1 MDSSKYSYNVC
12 LIISFP
18 FIGSLCV
25 EKLGTLTSLSDT
37 GDPSI
42 LLPHRYC
49 ASCDFWSVTHPQTKT
64 HYSLTIIA
72 DPPEEE
78 LLPLAPPKMDNS
90 TISPDHLDWPCV
102 STEVSADERCSLW
115 SSLSPVTH
123 VILTPKLIQA
133 AYALLKVSNHGYQ
146 ITSPDQHVHVY

>member
-1 MDSSKYSYNVC
+1 M
-12 LIISFP
+12 
-18 FIGSLCV
+18 
-25 EKLGTLTSLSDT
+25 
-37 GDPSI
+37 
-42 LLPHRYC
+42 
-49 ASCDFWSVTHPQTKT
+49 THPQTKT
-64 HYSLTIIA
+64 RYNLTIIA

-115 SSLSPVTH
+115 SSLCPVTH

-133 AYALLKVSNHGYQ
+133 AYALLKVSNQ
-146 ITSPDQHVHVY
+146 ISMCVCIDIIVYSYLYLRKYSIIFIAPNIPYYLHHSKYPKNIQIFFIF

>member
-1 MDSSKYSYNVC
+1 M
-12 LIISFP
+12 
-18 FIGSLCV
+18 
-25 EKLGTLTSLSDT
+25 
-37 GDPSI
+37 
-42 LLPHRYC
+42 
-49 ASCDFWSVTHPQTKT
+49 THPQTKT
-64 HYSLTIIA
+64 RYSLTIIA

-115 SSLSPVTH
+115 SSLCPVTH

-133 AYALLKVSNHGYQ
+133 AYALLKVSNQ
-146 ITSPDQHVHVY
+146 ISMCVCTCINIIVYSYLYL